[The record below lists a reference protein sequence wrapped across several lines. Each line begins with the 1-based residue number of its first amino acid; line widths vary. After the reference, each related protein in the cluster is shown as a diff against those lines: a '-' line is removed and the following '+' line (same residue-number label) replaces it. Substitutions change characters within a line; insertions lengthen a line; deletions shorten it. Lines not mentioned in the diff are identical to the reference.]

1 MEAKDAEF
9 AGLHLAFLAAGGL
22 LLAIPSLSTVHALQL
37 FAVGYNLFF
46 PTYAYVTDR
55 RDWLDLWGFVFP
67 LSLCLIVPDWFLVE
81 VVGTLQFPTA
91 KPSPGPVPVAIAG
104 LWTLPLIVSS
114 YLGLNAPNYGVRG
127 EGRYALVA
135 LASLV
140 LFASSELLLTKVP
153 IWQAVGVTTV
163 SDMALYIVGPEV
175 LLGVATFWTYWR
187 YRLRSVLFRA
197 LVTPLVMFLYLGAIG
212 TSYLIFELW
221 LAV

>member
-1 MEAKDAEF
+1 M
-9 AGLHLAFLAAGGL
+9 
-22 LLAIPSLSTVHALQL
+22 
-37 FAVGYNLFF
+37 
-46 PTYAYVTDR
+46 
-55 RDWLDLWGFVFP
+55 
-67 LSLCLIVPDWFLVE
+67 
-81 VVGTLQFPTA
+81 
-91 KPSPGPVPVAIAG
+91 
-104 LWTLPLIVSS
+104 
-114 YLGLNAPNYGVRG
+114 NAPNYGVRG

-135 LASLV
+135 LASLI

-221 LAV
+221 LTV